1 MSTRTQQQKGKN
13 EMTYEKDGWMFKHT
27 GVGRHGSVWEV
38 TWNGMFFANV
48 STKAVIRAMETV
60 ETK

>member
-1 MSTRTQQQKGKN
+1 
-13 EMTYEKDGWMFKHT
+13 MTYKKDGWMFKHT

-48 STKAVIRAMETV
+48 STKAVIRAMETGA
-60 ETK
+60 TK